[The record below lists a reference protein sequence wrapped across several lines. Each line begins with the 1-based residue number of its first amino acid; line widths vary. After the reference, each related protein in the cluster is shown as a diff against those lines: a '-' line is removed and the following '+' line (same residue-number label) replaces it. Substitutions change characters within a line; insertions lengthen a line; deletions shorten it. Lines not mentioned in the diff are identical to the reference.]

1 MSDAEVRGLARRA
14 GISVEWTDYAGQ
26 PQSVSI
32 GVLRSILAALGLPC
46 EHADERAASGRA
58 LDQTAH
64 DLPPLLAATAGR
76 SIAIPAIAGLPL
88 NARLLQE
95 DGGSQDL
102 VLRRRRNGTVAVPP
116 VARAGYHKLEIGD
129 RRLIL
134 AVAPSRCHTISDVA
148 HGGRLWGLAVQVYGL
163 RRPGDCGIG
172 NTAAIADLARSAT
185 RQHADV
191 LALSPTHAMFAAN
204 PSQFSPYS
212 PSSRLFYNVLH
223 ADPHTVFSEAEIAKA
238 RGDCGAE
245 IAQFEAASIID
256 WPRAGLTKLA
266 VFRRLFDDLASR
278 DASASDARLAEFAK
292 FRAESGEPL
301 QQHACF
307 EALHAARSATDPTQS
322 SWLRW
327 PAVLRDPH
335 SSVVAEFAR
344 THHHEIGFHCFLQ
357 WLASCSLSRAQ
368 RSALDAGMR
377 VGLLADLAVGM
388 SGSGSHAWAR
398 QTDILVGLGI
408 GAPPDLFNAGG
419 QNWGLTTFSPRALMN
434 GGFAPFIDTLR
445 ATMRYAGGLRID
457 HIMGLMRL
465 WVIPDGAKPTEG
477 AYLAYPLEDLLRLL
491 ALESH
496 RHRAIVIGEDLG
508 TVPEGFRQ
516 RLARNGILGM
526 RVLWFERS
534 GERFAAPSAWSKAA
548 AAMTSTHDLPTVA
561 GWWKGIDIPLR
572 DRSGQIADF
581 AEEQATRGKDRAA
594 LWRAFCSAKAANGP
608 PPDAAGA
615 ARVVDAA
622 LRFAAHTPS
631 ALTLLPLEDALAR
644 EEQPNL
650 PGTIDEY
657 PNWRIRYEGD
667 AAQLLDADD
676 VRARLQP
683 LEQRAER

>member
-1 MSDAEVRGLARRA
+1 MSDAEVRELARRA
-14 GISVEWTDYAGQ
+14 GISVEWTNYAGET
-26 PQSVSI
+26 QSVSI
-32 GVLRSILAALGLPC
+32 GVLHSILAALGLPC
-46 EHADERAASGRA
+46 ERADERAASRRA

-64 DLPPLLAATAGR
+64 HLPPLLAATEGR
-76 SIAIPAIAGLPL
+76 SIAIPAMAGLPL
-88 NARLLQE
+88 HARLLPE
-95 DGGSQDL
+95 DGGQEDC
-102 VLRRRRNGTVAVPP
+102 VLRHGRDGTVTIPP
-116 VARAGYHKLEIGD
+116 AAIGYHKLEIGD
-129 RRLIL
+129 RHLTL
-134 AVAPSRCHTISDVA
+134 AVAPARCRTISDA
-148 HGGRLWGLAVQVYGL
+148 APGARLWGLAAQVYGL
-163 RRPGDCGIG
+163 RRSGDCGIG
-172 NTAAIADLARSAT
+172 DTAAVAELARSAA

-191 LALSPTHAMFAAN
+191 LGLSPTHAMFAAD
-204 PSQFSPYS
+204 PGQFSPYS

-223 ADPHTVFSEAEIAKA
+223 ADPQTLFSACEVAKA
-238 RGDCGAE
+238 METGSTESARL
-245 IAQFEAASIID
+245 EAARIID
-256 WPRAGLTKLA
+256 WPRAGLAKLA
-266 VFRRLFDDLASR
+266 VFRRLFDNLALG
-278 DASASDARLAEFAK
+278 DASASDARLAEFAT
-292 FRAESGEPL
+292 FRAESGAPL

-307 EALHAARSATDPTQS
+307 EALHAARSAADPTQS

-327 PAVLRDPH
+327 PAALRDPG
-335 SSVVAEFAR
+335 SAEVAEFTR
-344 THHHEIGFHCFLQ
+344 MHHHEIGFHCFLQ
-357 WLASCSLSRAQ
+357 WLAARSLGRAQ

-377 VGLLADLAVGM
+377 IGLLADLAVGM

-398 QTDILVGLGI
+398 QTDILVGLDI

-434 GGFAPFIDTLR
+434 DGFAPFIDTLR

-465 WVIPDGAKPTEG
+465 WVIPHGAKPTEG

-508 TVPEGFRQ
+508 TVPEGFRE
-516 RLARNGILGM
+516 RLARIGILGM
-526 RVLWFERS
+526 RVLWFER
-534 GERFAAPSAWSKAA
+534 GGARFAAPSAWSKAA

-572 DRSGQIADF
+572 ERSGQIAET
-581 AEEQATRGKDRAA
+581 AKEQATRDKDRAA
-594 LWRAFCSAKAANGP
+594 LWRAFRFAKTANGSE
-608 PPDAAGA
+608 PDAAGA

-622 LRFAAHTPS
+622 LRFIARTPS
-631 ALTLLPLEDALAR
+631 ALTLVPLEDALAR

-650 PGTIDEY
+650 PGTVDEY

-667 AAQLLDADD
+667 ATQMLDADD